1 MKRLHIVPIAVVL
14 LASIGGAA
22 VASPSPMA
30 FLKAMD
36 EKLDPLLENTDKN
49 KAEILKIVNE
59 MLDFDQLC
67 KESLGKH
74 WDTRSNAEQKD
85 FSATLKA
92 LIEKNFLNRLKDS
105 KDRKIE
111 YESEEVLGVEASVV
125 TRVSSGDPRA
135 EKTEIEYQL
144 QKTAKSWRVTDM
156 VTNGVSLVSNY
167 HSEFSKIITKDGW
180 DVLMQKM
187 KDKLAEREKTE
198 TASQP

>member
-1 MKRLHIVPIAVVL
+1 MITGSNTNVRHGGKLFHVQTEDSGLRNPHVIRHLYFGGTI
-14 LASIGGAA
+14 LAS
-22 VASPSPMA
+22 
-30 FLKAMD
+30 
-36 EKLDPLLENTDKN
+36 EKTKY
-49 KAEILKIVNE
+49 NE

-74 WDTRSNAEQKD
+74 WGTRSKAEQKD

-156 VTNGVSLVSNY
+156 VTDGVSLVSNY
-167 HSEFSKIITKDGW
+167 RSEFSKIITKDGYPR
-180 DVLMQKM
+180 LLEKMQN
-187 KDKLAEREKTE
+187 KLAELRGGDKAGAPGQGGEL
-198 TASQP
+198 